1 MPPSLT
7 LVGHDPL
14 GQFRHL
20 AKVRGTEQPI
30 PLTATRFSVRI
41 LGTLALV
48 TAERRFRNAEQQSIE
63 ATMAFPVPVHAAL
76 VGLSAQIG
84 GRRLVAQ
91 TQRKAQARERY
102 EAAIDGGQTAVLHEE
117 ALRGIH
123 MISVGHVPPRQT
135 VAVQGLWVMPL
146 AVHGNS
152 FALSIPT
159 TVGDI
164 YGRSPLPDS
173 DDLMHAPVLHEAELE
188 VSCDSG
194 HAMLVQG
201 RLVEGRARVRLDAP
215 IEILVTGATVH
226 PLQGVAADGRAVALT
241 IEPAPAGDRHLD
253 VVLLQDTSGSMDA
266 PASGG
271 RAMRGQVP
279 SKHEVVLYGL
289 AEAAAQ
295 LRRADRVDVWSF
307 NSTARY
313 LGSGVGPAAVRQALA
328 RMEQPAGGTELQP
341 AIDAVLDQ
349 HGEADVLL
357 VTDGKSHALD
367 VHAVARQ
374 GARFT
379 VVLVGEDSLAANV
392 GHLAALTGGQIFV
405 SSGLDLPEVLQ
416 RAIASMRAP
425 RLRQAR
431 VPQGL
436 AVSTAEAL
444 AGGMRIAARW
454 SLPRRASPVP
464 DEEVSRAVAAYAA
477 WLALPRLE
485 EEDAAALAEAEG
497 VVCHLTAMVLVDDAG
512 EAQEG
517 LPAQRK
523 VPLMTPRTAQ
533 SQRHLRPVASAAAP
547 MMSAAMP
554 PPDLGLDVP
563 SFSRRAAPKD
573 GSLLREDTA
582 SRMSSP
588 SAPNRRA
595 SLTAPGRLVR
605 ALRRFRRPNLQD
617 LRGHVDWTNN
627 PDALQRGDWHGI
639 LPPDILATLHA
650 VAQRAEVRQ
659 LAAAL
664 GIPAEVV
671 ALALLARAEAAAD
684 RGAARLARAV
694 LGKADPLQVEKA
706 ALLMGLTAK
715 G

>member
-14 GQFRHL
+14 GQFRHM

-30 PLTATRFSVRI
+30 PLTSTRFSVRI
-41 LGTLALV
+41 LGSLALV

-63 ATMAFPVPVHAAL
+63 ATMTFPVPVQAAL
-76 VGLSAQIG
+76 VGLAAQIG

-123 MISVGHVPPRQT
+123 MISVGHVPPGQT
-135 VAVQGLWVMPL
+135 VAVQGFWVMPL
-146 AVHGNS
+146 APRNDGWV
-152 FALSIPT
+152 LSIPT

-164 YGRSPLPDS
+164 YGRSPLSDS
-173 DDLMHAPVLHEAELE
+173 DDLTHAPVLHEAELE
-188 VSCDSG
+188 VVCDSG
-194 HAMLVQG
+194 HAALLQG
-201 RLVEGRARVRLDAP
+201 RLVQGRARVRLDAP
-215 IEILVTGATVH
+215 IEILVTDAAVR
-226 PLQGVAADGRAVALT
+226 PLQGVAADGRVVELT
-241 IEPAPAGDRHLD
+241 VEPATSGNRHLD
-253 VVLLQDTSGSMDA
+253 IVLLQDTSGSMDA

-271 RAMRGQVP
+271 RAIRGQVP
-279 SKHEVVLYGL
+279 SKHEVALYGL

-313 LGSGVGPAAVRQALA
+313 LGSGVGPVAVGQALA
-328 RMEQPAGGTELQP
+328 RMERPAGGTELQP
-341 AIDAVLDQ
+341 AIDLVLQQ

-416 RAIASMRAP
+416 RALASMRAP
-425 RLRQAR
+425 RLRQAW
-431 VPQGL
+431 VPRGL
-436 AVSTAEAL
+436 PVSTAEAL
-444 AGGMRIAARW
+444 AGGMRITARW
-454 SLPRRASPVP
+454 SQPQQAAPLP

-497 VVCHLTAMVLVDDAG
+497 MVCHLTAMVLVDEAG
-512 EAQEG
+512 ETQEG

-533 SQRHLRPVASAAAP
+533 SQRHLRAVASPDMP
-547 MMSAAMP
+547 MVSASLP
-554 PPDLGLDVP
+554 PIALDRDGP
-563 SFSRRAAPKD
+563 RFCIRAAPEH
-573 GSLLREDTA
+573 GGPLREDH
-582 SRMSSP
+582 SP
-588 SAPNRRA
+588 KMRRA
-595 SLTAPGRLVR
+595 LVPRERTPPAAPGLLTR

-617 LRGHVDWTNN
+617 LRGQVDWSSN
-627 PDALQRGDWHGI
+627 PDALLRGEWHGI
-639 LPPDILATLHA
+639 LAPEVLAKLQA
-650 VAQRAEVRQ
+650 MAKRAEVRQ
-659 LAAAL
+659 LAAVL
-664 GIPAEVV
+664 SLTAEVV
-671 ALALLARAEAAAD
+671 ALALLARAEAVAD
-684 RGAARLARAV
+684 RGAARFARAV
-694 LGKADPLQVEKA
+694 LGQADPAQVEKA
-706 ALLMGLTAK
+706 ALAVSLL
-715 G
+715 

>member
-7 LVGHDPL
+7 LVGQDPL

-20 AKVRGTEQPI
+20 AKLRGTEQPI
-30 PLTATRFSVRI
+30 PLIATRFSVRI

-48 TAERRFRNAEQQSIE
+48 TAERCFRNAEKTSIE
-63 ATMAFPVPVHAAL
+63 ATMTFPVPVHAAL

-84 GRRLVAQ
+84 RRQLVAQ
-91 TQRKAQARERY
+91 AQRKAQARERY
-102 EAAIDGGQTAVLHEE
+102 EAAIDGGRTAVLHEE

-123 MISVGHVPPRQT
+123 MISVGHVPPGQT

-146 AVHGNS
+146 AARSDGFV
-152 FALSIPT
+152 LSIPT

-164 YGRSPLPDS
+164 YGRSPLADS
-173 DDLMHAPVLHEAELE
+173 DDLTHAPMLHEAELE
-188 VSCDSG
+188 VVCDSG
-194 HAMLVQG
+194 HAALVQG

-215 IEILVTGATVH
+215 IEILVTGAAVQ
-226 PLQGVAADGRAVALT
+226 PLQGVAADGRAVELIVA
-241 IEPAPAGDRHLD
+241 PAPGGDRHLD
-253 VVLLQDTSGSMDA
+253 IVLLQDTSFSMEQ
-266 PASGG
+266 PASG
-271 RAMRGQVP
+271 RHAVCDQVA
-279 SKHEVVLYGL
+279 SKHAVALYAL
-289 AEAAAQ
+289 AEAATQ

-313 LGSGVGPAAVRQALA
+313 LGSGVGPVAVGQALA
-328 RMEQPAGGTELQP
+328 RMERPGGGTELQP
-341 AIDAVLDQ
+341 AVDAVLQQ

-477 WLALPRLE
+477 WLALPCLE
-485 EEDAAALAEAEG
+485 EEDAVELAEAEG
-497 VVCHLTAMVLVDDAG
+497 VVCHLTAMVLVDEAG

-523 VPLMTPRTAQ
+523 VPLMTPRTVQ
-533 SQRHLRPVASAAAP
+533 SQRHLRALAFPDMPMVSASL
-547 MMSAAMP
+547 P
-554 PPDLGLDVP
+554 PFALDLDGP
-563 SFSRRAAPKD
+563 KFCIRAAPED
-573 GSLLREDTA
+573 GGLLREDH
-582 SRMSSP
+582 SP
-588 SAPNRRA
+588 KMRRA
-595 SLTAPGRLVR
+595 FAPRERTPPAAPGLLTL

-617 LRGHVDWTNN
+617 LCGQVDWASN
-627 PDALQRGDWHGI
+627 PDALLRGEWHGI
-639 LPPDILATLHA
+639 LSADVLAKLHA
-650 VAQRAEVRQ
+650 MAKRAEVRQ
-659 LAAAL
+659 LAARL
-664 GIPAEVV
+664 GSTAEIV
-671 ALALLARAEAAAD
+671 ALALLARAEAKSD
-684 RGAARLARAV
+684 RGAARLARAI
-694 LGKADPLQVEKA
+694 LGPADPADVETA
-706 ALLMGLTAK
+706 ASVIGL
-715 G
+715 